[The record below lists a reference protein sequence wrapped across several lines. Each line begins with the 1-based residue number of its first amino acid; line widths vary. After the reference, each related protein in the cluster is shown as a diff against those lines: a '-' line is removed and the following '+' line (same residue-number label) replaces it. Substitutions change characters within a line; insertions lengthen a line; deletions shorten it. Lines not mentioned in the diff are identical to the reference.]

1 MVNFGVP
8 CTIAASSVLG
18 KLRSLFLL
26 SRKNEETMDWVSS
39 WKMTLFSLL
48 EDVPVSLRPLIA
60 SISLDGTSATTIIVD
75 RYISSEEE
83 NLLIVLCFFSYTLI
97 STLSPASKFGDA
109 VPQENHYGD
118 LSSTMRAVLML
129 CH

>member
-75 RYISSEEE
+75 R
-83 NLLIVLCFFSYTLI
+83 
-97 STLSPASKFGDA
+97 
-109 VPQENHYGD
+109 
-118 LSSTMRAVLML
+118 
-129 CH
+129 